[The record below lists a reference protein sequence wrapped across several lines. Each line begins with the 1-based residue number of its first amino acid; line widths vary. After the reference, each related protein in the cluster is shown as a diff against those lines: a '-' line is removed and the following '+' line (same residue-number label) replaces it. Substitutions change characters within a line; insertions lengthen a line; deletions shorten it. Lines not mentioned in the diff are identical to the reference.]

1 MAEPSTKQTTAAEKT
16 KKMGHP
22 PAHPKYTEMVTEAIR
37 ALKER
42 GGCSRQKILKYIIS
56 NFKVGEEKTVNTH
69 VKSALKKLVETGM
82 LKQNKG
88 TGASGSF
95 RLGEA
100 AKKIPAKPKRSATTK
115 TPAAFKRSTTAKK
128 PTAVKKPA
136 SEKKSSATMKSA
148 TENKASATMKS
159 TGAKITN
166 PRKKIPEEKKST
178 SSKIP
183 AAKKPV
189 KKTPGENK
197 QRKSNMKTKP
207 SSNKGTQQRMKKLT
221 PAKLKPVKAK
231 TSKVIKKS
239 TA

>member
-42 GGCSRQKILKYIIS
+42 GGCSRQKILKYIMA
-56 NFKVGEEKTVNTH
+56 NFKVGKEKTVNTH
-69 VKSALKKLVETGM
+69 VKSTLKKLVETGM

-136 SEKKSSATMKSA
+136 SEKKSSATMKS
-148 TENKASATMKS
+148 

-207 SSNKGTQQRMKKLT
+207 SSNKGTKQRMKKMT